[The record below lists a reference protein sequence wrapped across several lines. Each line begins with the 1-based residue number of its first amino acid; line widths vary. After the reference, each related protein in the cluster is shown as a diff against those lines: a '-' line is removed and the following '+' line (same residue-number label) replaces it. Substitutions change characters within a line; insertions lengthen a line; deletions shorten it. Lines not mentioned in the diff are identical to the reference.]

1 MYVCL
6 FSSVSKWYAI
16 VKKYDTLYAL
26 TKKYGIPWAIE
37 YAGFIDKLLMKGYVV
52 FVGKILSS
60 YVFPYFL
67 E

>member
-6 FSSVSKWYAI
+6 FSSISKCYAK

-26 TKKYGIPWAIE
+26 IKKYGISWAIE
-37 YAGFIDKLLMKGYVV
+37 YAGFIDKLLMKGYAV

-60 YVFPYFL
+60 YVFP
-67 E
+67 